1 MCTDWIQNNKHFV
14 LCTKNPK
21 DLPAT
26 GRNSS
31 DSKSPQ
37 TCYRRATIWPPFTLM
52 VVSMKIKNK
61 LVLAFVSVAFIP
73 VSLVAVISV
82 MNARTEAVDQFIDGS
97 TREIRQID
105 GNIRQFFDGTLQ
117 NVDQM
122 ATDSVYTSVNTLKN
136 YQPADAASQPMPA
149 EAQTVIERFA
159 RYGATHPAAAIL
171 SIGLEDGTYAKW
183 PDDPQL
189 AKYDPRTRPWYK
201 AAMASPGKTVR
212 TPAYYYDKDDV
223 ALVGT
228 ARALLENG
236 KAKGVFVVSV
246 SLKNLT
252 ELVKSI
258 KLGESGY
265 VMLVE
270 DGVVLV
276 DPRNAAHNFKP
287 LKDLG
292 AAYAQLAET
301 PQGSTD
307 VVIDGVHYM
316 ANVWTSPGLGW
327 RYIGLIEHREVM
339 AEATRMTYLT
349 ALIVGV
355 LVLIF
360 GLIAAAFSKVIVKP
374 IGQVS
379 TGLQSIAQGEG
390 DLRHELQVQGKD
402 ETAELAGWFNKF
414 LAAIRQL
421 IQHIGAASANLQ
433 NASKVNSE
441 VAHNMNEAA
450 GRQREAVELVST
462 AFNEMVATANE
473 VARSCSGAAE
483 SAENGHR
490 RVAEGKQQIEVTTDN
505 VNRLGRRLTESS
517 QAMVE
522 LEAGSRSINQILGTI
537 RAIAEQTNLLALNA
551 AIEAARAGDQGRG
564 FAVVADEVRALAKRT
579 SDSTGEIEQL
589 LGTLENKTQ
598 EVTQK
603 MGSCLDLSRASVS
616 SIESAR
622 DSFEGIQTSVNE
634 IRDQNLQISAAAEE
648 QHSVAEEINRH
659 IQQIYDEARLV
670 ESLAN
675 SAQDDS
681 GRLSNLSDELNGLVG
696 RFKS

>member
-1 MCTDWIQNNKHFV
+1 
-14 LCTKNPK
+14 
-21 DLPAT
+21 
-26 GRNSS
+26 
-31 DSKSPQ
+31 
-37 TCYRRATIWPPFTLM
+37 
-52 VVSMKIKNK
+52 MKIKNK

-82 MNARTEAVDQFIDGS
+82 MNTRTQAVDQFIDGS

-122 ATDSVYTSVNTLKN
+122 ATDPVYTSVATLKN
-136 YQPADAASQPMPA
+136 YQPADAPSQPMPA
-149 EAQTVIERFA
+149 AAQDVINRFA
-159 RYGATHPAAAIL
+159 RFGATHPAAAIL
-171 SIGLEDGTYAKW
+171 SIGLEDGTYVKW

-228 ARALLENG
+228 ARALLDSAG

-265 VMLVE
+265 VMLIE

-276 DPRNAAHNFKP
+276 DPRDAAHSFKP

-292 AAYAQLAET
+292 AAYAHLAET
-301 PQGSTD
+301 SQGSTE
-307 VVIDGVHYM
+307 VEINGVRYM

-349 ALIVGV
+349 AIIVGV

-360 GLIAAAFSKVIVKP
+360 GVLAAAFSKVIVKP

-379 TGLQSIAQGEG
+379 SGLQSIAEGEG
-390 DLRHELQVQGKD
+390 DLRHALQVQGKD

-421 IQHIGAASANLQ
+421 IQHIGAASTNLH

-473 VARSCSGAAE
+473 VARSCSSAAE

-517 QAMVE
+517 DAMVE
-522 LEAGSRSINQILGTI
+522 LEAGSRSINQIIGTI

-579 SDSTGEIEQL
+579 SDSTGEIEHL

-622 DSFEGIQTSVNE
+622 DSFEGIQLSVNE

>member
-1 MCTDWIQNNKHFV
+1 
-14 LCTKNPK
+14 
-21 DLPAT
+21 
-26 GRNSS
+26 
-31 DSKSPQ
+31 
-37 TCYRRATIWPPFTLM
+37 M

-82 MNARTEAVDQFIDGS
+82 MNTRTQAVDQFIDGS

-122 ATDSVYTSVNTLKN
+122 ATDPVYTSVNTLKN

-149 EAQTVIERFA
+149 EAQTVIDRFA
-159 RYGATHPAAAIL
+159 RFGATHPAAAIL

-228 ARALLENG
+228 ARALLDNG
-236 KAKGVFVVSV
+236 KPKGVFVVSV

-265 VMLVE
+265 VMLIE

-276 DPRNAAHNFKP
+276 DPRDAAHSFKP

-292 AAYAQLAET
+292 APYAHLADT
-301 PQGSTD
+301 PQGPTE
-307 VVIDGVHYM
+307 VVIDGVRYM

-349 ALIVGV
+349 AIIVGV

-390 DLRHELQVQGKD
+390 DLRHELHVQGKD

-589 LGTLENKTQ
+589 LGTLEDKTQ

-622 DSFEGIQTSVNE
+622 DSFEGIQLSVNE

-681 GRLSNLSDELNGLVG
+681 GRLSDLSDELNGLVG

>member
-1 MCTDWIQNNKHFV
+1 
-14 LCTKNPK
+14 
-21 DLPAT
+21 
-26 GRNSS
+26 
-31 DSKSPQ
+31 
-37 TCYRRATIWPPFTLM
+37 
-52 VVSMKIKNK
+52 
-61 LVLAFVSVAFIP
+61 
-73 VSLVAVISV
+73 

-149 EAQTVIERFA
+149 EAQTVVERFA

>member
-1 MCTDWIQNNKHFV
+1 
-14 LCTKNPK
+14 
-21 DLPAT
+21 
-26 GRNSS
+26 
-31 DSKSPQ
+31 
-37 TCYRRATIWPPFTLM
+37 M

-82 MNARTEAVDQFIDGS
+82 MNTRTQAVDQFIDGS

-105 GNIRQFFDGTLQ
+105 GNIRQFFDGTQQ

-122 ATDSVYTSVNTLKN
+122 AMDPVYTSVETLKN

-149 EAQTVIERFA
+149 AAQAVIERFA
-159 RYGATHPAAAIL
+159 RFGATHPAAAIL

-228 ARALLENG
+228 ARALLDSAG

-265 VMLVE
+265 VMLIE

-276 DPRNAAHNFKP
+276 DPRDAAHSFKP

-292 AAYAQLAET
+292 AAYAHLAET
-301 PQGSTD
+301 SQGSTE
-307 VVIDGVHYM
+307 VEINGVRYM

-349 ALIVGV
+349 AVIVGV

-360 GLIAAAFSKVIVKP
+360 GVLAAAFSKVIVKP

-379 TGLQSIAQGEG
+379 SGLQSIAEGEG
-390 DLRHELQVQGKD
+390 DLRHALQVQGKD

-421 IQHIGAASANLQ
+421 IQHIGAASANLH

-473 VARSCSGAAE
+473 VARSCSSAAE

-517 QAMVE
+517 DAMVE
-522 LEAGSRSINQILGTI
+522 LEAGSRSINQIIGTI

-579 SDSTGEIEQL
+579 SDSTGEIEHL

-622 DSFEGIQTSVNE
+622 DSFEGIQLSVNE

>member
-1 MCTDWIQNNKHFV
+1 
-14 LCTKNPK
+14 
-21 DLPAT
+21 
-26 GRNSS
+26 
-31 DSKSPQ
+31 
-37 TCYRRATIWPPFTLM
+37 
-52 VVSMKIKNK
+52 MKIKNK
-61 LVLAFVSVAFIP
+61 LVLAFVLVAFIP
-73 VSLVAVISV
+73 VALVGGISV
-82 MNARTEAVDQFIDGS
+82 LNIRSEAVEQFLDGS

-105 GNIRQFFDGTLQ
+105 GNMRQFFDGTLQ

-122 ATDSVYTSVNTLKN
+122 AKDPVYTSVASLKN
-136 YQPADAASQPMPA
+136 YTAADAASQPMPPA
-149 EAQTVIERFA
+149 AQQVIDAFA
-159 RYGATHPAAAIL
+159 RYGTTHPAAAIL
-171 SIGLEDGTYAKW
+171 SIGLEDGSYAKW

-201 AAMASPGKTVR
+201 AAMASPDKTVR
-212 TPAYYYDKDDV
+212 TAAYYYDKDDV

-228 ARALLENG
+228 ARALLDDSG

-258 KLGESGY
+258 KLGDSGY
-265 VMLVE
+265 VMLIE
-270 DGVVLV
+270 DGTVLV
-276 DPRNAAHNFKP
+276 DPRDATHSFKQ

-292 AAYAQLAET
+292 APYAQLAAT
-301 PQGSTD
+301 AQGSTE
-307 VVIDGVHYM
+307 VVIDGVRYM

-327 RYIGLIEHREVM
+327 RFIGLIEYDEVM
-339 AEATRMTYLT
+339 AAATRMTYVT
-349 ALIVGV
+349 AVIVV
-355 LVLIF
+355 LLALVFALV
-360 GLIAAAFSKVIVKP
+360 AAAFSRVIVKP

-379 TGLQSIAQGEG
+379 LGLQSIAEGEG
-390 DLRHELQVQGKD
+390 DLRRDLQIQGKD

-421 IQHIGAASANLQ
+421 IQRIGAASNNLQ
-433 NASKVNSE
+433 QASKANSTM
-441 VAHNMNEAA
+441 ADDMNEAA

-473 VARSCSGAAE
+473 VARSCSSAADAAE
-483 SAENGHR
+483 QGHR
-490 RVAEGKQQIEVTTDN
+490 RVAEGKQQIEQTTDN
-505 VNRLGRRLTESS
+505 VNRLGRRLSESS

-579 SDSTGEIEQL
+579 ADSTGEIDQL
-589 LGTLENKTQ
+589 LNTLGDKTQ
-598 EVTQK
+598 EVSQK
-603 MGSCLDLSRASVS
+603 MESCLDLSRASVS
-616 SIESAR
+616 SIEHAR
-622 DSFEGIQTSVNE
+622 DSFEGIQLSVNE

-670 ESLAN
+670 EGLAS
-675 SAQDDS
+675 SAQSDS
-681 GRLSNLSDELNGLVG
+681 GRLALLSDELNGLVG

>member
-1 MCTDWIQNNKHFV
+1 MET
-14 LCTKNPK
+14 
-21 DLPAT
+21 
-26 GRNSS
+26 
-31 DSKSPQ
+31 
-37 TCYRRATIWPPFTLM
+37 TIWPPSTLM

-82 MNARTEAVDQFIDGS
+82 MNTRTQAVDQFIDGS

-122 ATDSVYTSVNTLKN
+122 ATDPVYTSVNTLKN

-149 EAQTVIERFA
+149 EAQAVIDRFA
-159 RYGATHPAAAIL
+159 RFGATHPAAAIL

-189 AKYDPRTRPWYK
+189 SKYDPRTRPWYK

-228 ARALLENG
+228 ARALLDNG

-265 VMLVE
+265 VMLIE

-276 DPRNAAHNFKP
+276 DPRDAAHSFKP

-292 AAYAQLAET
+292 AAYAQLANT
-301 PQGSTD
+301 PQGSTE
-307 VVIDGVHYM
+307 VVIDGVRYM
-316 ANVWTSPGLGW
+316 ANVWTSPSLGW
-327 RYIGLIEHREVM
+327 RYIGLIEQREVM

-349 ALIVGV
+349 AIIVGV

-379 TGLQSIAQGEG
+379 TGLQSIAEGEG

-622 DSFEGIQTSVNE
+622 DSFEGIQLSVNE

-681 GRLSNLSDELNGLVG
+681 GRLSDLSDELNGLVG

>member
-1 MCTDWIQNNKHFV
+1 V
-14 LCTKNPK
+14 
-21 DLPAT
+21 
-26 GRNSS
+26 
-31 DSKSPQ
+31 
-37 TCYRRATIWPPFTLM
+37 LM

-82 MNARTEAVDQFIDGS
+82 MNTRTQAVDQFIDGS

-122 ATDSVYTSVNTLKN
+122 ATDPVYTSVNTLKN

-149 EAQTVIERFA
+149 AAQEVIDRFA
-159 RYGATHPAAAIL
+159 RFGATHPAAAIL
-171 SIGLEDGTYAKW
+171 SIGLEDGTYVKW

-228 ARALLENG
+228 ARALLDNAG

-265 VMLVE
+265 VMLIE

-276 DPRNAAHNFKP
+276 DPRDAAHSFKP
-287 LKDLG
+287 LKELG
-292 AAYAQLAET
+292 AAYAHLAET
-301 PQGSTD
+301 PQGSTE
-307 VVIDGVHYM
+307 VEINGVRYM

-349 ALIVGV
+349 AVIVGV

-360 GLIAAAFSKVIVKP
+360 GVLAAAFSKVIVKP

-379 TGLQSIAQGEG
+379 TGLQSIAEGEG
-390 DLRHELQVQGKD
+390 DLRHELHVQGKD

-421 IQHIGAASANLQ
+421 IQHIGAASANLH

-473 VARSCSGAAE
+473 VARSCSSAAE

-517 QAMVE
+517 DAMVE
-522 LEAGSRSINQILGTI
+522 LEAGSRSINQIIGTI

-579 SDSTGEIEQL
+579 SDSTGEIENL

-622 DSFEGIQTSVNE
+622 DSFEGIQLSVNE

>member
-1 MCTDWIQNNKHFV
+1 
-14 LCTKNPK
+14 
-21 DLPAT
+21 
-26 GRNSS
+26 
-31 DSKSPQ
+31 
-37 TCYRRATIWPPFTLM
+37 
-52 VVSMKIKNK
+52 MKIKNK

-82 MNARTEAVDQFIDGS
+82 MNTRTQAVDQFIDGS

-105 GNIRQFFDGTLQ
+105 GNIRQFFDGTQQ

-122 ATDSVYTSVNTLKN
+122 AMDPVYTSVETLKN

-149 EAQTVIERFA
+149 AAQAVIERFA
-159 RYGATHPAAAIL
+159 RFGATHPAAAIL

-228 ARALLENG
+228 ARALLDNAG

-265 VMLVE
+265 VMLIE

-276 DPRNAAHNFKP
+276 DPRDAAHSFKP

-292 AAYAQLAET
+292 AAYAHLAET
-301 PQGSTD
+301 SQGSTE
-307 VVIDGVHYM
+307 VEINGVRYM

-349 ALIVGV
+349 AVIVGV

-360 GLIAAAFSKVIVKP
+360 GVLAAAFSKVIVKP

-379 TGLQSIAQGEG
+379 TGLQSIAEGEG

-421 IQHIGAASANLQ
+421 IQHIGAASANLH

-473 VARSCSGAAE
+473 VARSCSSAAE

-517 QAMVE
+517 DAMVE
-522 LEAGSRSINQILGTI
+522 LEAGSRSINQIIGTI

-579 SDSTGEIEQL
+579 SDSTGEIEHL

-622 DSFEGIQTSVNE
+622 DSFEGIQLSVNE

>member
-1 MCTDWIQNNKHFV
+1 
-14 LCTKNPK
+14 
-21 DLPAT
+21 
-26 GRNSS
+26 
-31 DSKSPQ
+31 
-37 TCYRRATIWPPFTLM
+37 M

-82 MNARTEAVDQFIDGS
+82 MNTRTQAVDQFIDGS

-122 ATDSVYTSVNTLKN
+122 ATDPVYTSINTLKN

-149 EAQTVIERFA
+149 EAQAVIERFA
-159 RYGATHPAAAIL
+159 RFGATHPTAAIL

-265 VMLVE
+265 VMLIE

-276 DPRNAAHNFKP
+276 DPRDAAHGFKP

-292 AAYAQLAET
+292 APYAHLADT
-301 PQGSTD
+301 PQGSTE
-307 VVIDGVHYM
+307 VVIDGVRYM

-327 RYIGLIEHREVM
+327 RYIGLIEQREVM

-349 ALIVGV
+349 AIIVGV

-360 GLIAAAFSKVIVKP
+360 GLIAAAFSNVIVKP

-379 TGLQSIAQGEG
+379 TGLQSIAEGEG

-421 IQHIGAASANLQ
+421 IQHIGAASANLH

-517 QAMVE
+517 EAMAE
-522 LEAGSRSINQILGTI
+522 LEAGSRSINQIIGTI

-589 LGTLENKTQ
+589 LGTLGSKTE

-603 MGSCLDLSRASVS
+603 MGSCLDLSRASVA

-670 ESLAN
+670 ESLAH

-681 GRLSNLSDELNGLVG
+681 GRLSDLSDELNGLVG

>member
-1 MCTDWIQNNKHFV
+1 
-14 LCTKNPK
+14 
-21 DLPAT
+21 
-26 GRNSS
+26 
-31 DSKSPQ
+31 
-37 TCYRRATIWPPFTLM
+37 M

-82 MNARTEAVDQFIDGS
+82 MNTRTQAVDQFIDGS

-122 ATDSVYTSVNTLKN
+122 ATDPVYTSVNTLKN

-149 EAQTVIERFA
+149 EAQAVIDRFA
-159 RYGATHPAAAIL
+159 RFGATHPAAAIL

-252 ELVKSI
+252 ELLKSI

-265 VMLVE
+265 VMLIE

-292 AAYAQLAET
+292 TAYAQLADT
-301 PQGSTD
+301 AQGSTE
-307 VVIDGVHYM
+307 VVIDGVRYM
-316 ANVWTSPGLGW
+316 ANVWTSPGLGL

-349 ALIVGV
+349 AIIVAV

-473 VARSCSGAAE
+473 VARSCSGAAQ

-603 MGSCLDLSRASVS
+603 MGSCLDLSKASVS

>member
-1 MCTDWIQNNKHFV
+1 
-14 LCTKNPK
+14 
-21 DLPAT
+21 
-26 GRNSS
+26 
-31 DSKSPQ
+31 
-37 TCYRRATIWPPFTLM
+37 
-52 VVSMKIKNK
+52 
-61 LVLAFVSVAFIP
+61 
-73 VSLVAVISV
+73 

>member
-1 MCTDWIQNNKHFV
+1 
-14 LCTKNPK
+14 
-21 DLPAT
+21 
-26 GRNSS
+26 
-31 DSKSPQ
+31 
-37 TCYRRATIWPPFTLM
+37 
-52 VVSMKIKNK
+52 MKIKNK
-61 LVLAFVSVAFIP
+61 LVLAFVLVAFIP

-82 MNARTEAVDQFIDGS
+82 LNTRSEAVSQFMDGS

-105 GNIRQFFDGTLQ
+105 GNIRQFFDGTQQ

-122 ATDSVYTSVNTLKN
+122 ATDPFYTSVASLKH
-136 YQPADAASQPMPA
+136 YEAADAASQPLPA
-149 EAQTVIERFA
+149 AARQVIDAFA

-171 SIGLEDGTYAKW
+171 SIGLEDGSYAKW

-189 AKYDPRTRPWYK
+189 SKYDPRTRPWYK
-201 AAMASPGKTVR
+201 AAMASPGKAVR
-212 TPAYYYDKDDV
+212 TAAYYYEKDAV
-223 ALVGT
+223 ALVGS
-228 ARALLENG
+228 ARAMLDEAG

-246 SLKNLT
+246 SLTNLT

-265 VMLVE
+265 VMLIE
-270 DGVVLV
+270 DGTVLV
-276 DPRNAAHNFKP
+276 DPRDAAHSFKQ

-292 AAYAQLAET
+292 EPYAKLAATA
-301 PQGSTD
+301 QGSTE
-307 VVIDGVHYM
+307 VEINGVRYM

-327 RYIGLIEHREVM
+327 RYVGLIEYSEVM
-339 AEATRMTYLT
+339 AEATRMTYVT
-349 ALIVGV
+349 VAIVVV
-355 LVLIF
+355 LVLLF
-360 GLIAAAFSKVIVKP
+360 ALLAAAFAKVIVKP

-379 TGLQSIAQGEG
+379 TGLQSIAEGEG
-390 DLRHELQVQGKD
+390 DLRRDLDVQGKD

-421 IQHIGAASANLQ
+421 IQSIGAASTNLQ
-433 NASKVNSE
+433 DASRVNSE
-441 VAHNMNEAA
+441 VATNMNQAA

-473 VARSCSGAAE
+473 VARSCSAAANSAE
-483 SAENGHR
+483 SGHH
-490 RVAEGKQQIEVTTDN
+490 RVAEGKEQIELTTDN

-522 LEAGSRSINQILGTI
+522 LEEGSRSINQILGTI

-579 SDSTGEIEQL
+579 SDSTGEIDQL
-589 LGTLENKTQ
+589 LSALGSKTQ
-598 EVTQK
+598 EVSQK
-603 MGSCLDLSRASVS
+603 MESCLELSRASVS
-616 SIESAR
+616 SIGNAR
-622 DSFEGIQTSVNE
+622 ESFEGIQLSVNE

-648 QHSVAEEINRH
+648 QHSVAEDINKH
-659 IQQIYDEARLV
+659 IQQIYDEAQLV
-670 ESLAN
+670 ESLAS
-675 SAQDDS
+675 SAQEDS
-681 GRLSNLSDELNGLVG
+681 GRLSHLSNELNGLVG

>member
-1 MCTDWIQNNKHFV
+1 
-14 LCTKNPK
+14 
-21 DLPAT
+21 
-26 GRNSS
+26 
-31 DSKSPQ
+31 
-37 TCYRRATIWPPFTLM
+37 
-52 VVSMKIKNK
+52 MKIKNK
-61 LVLAFVSVAFIP
+61 LILAFVLVAFIP
-73 VSLVAVISV
+73 VSLVGVISV
-82 MNARTEAVDQFIDGS
+82 LNTRADAVDQFVDGS

-105 GNIRQFFDGTLQ
+105 GNMRQFFDGTSQ

-122 ATDSVYTSVNTLKN
+122 SADPVYNSVKTLKH
-136 YQPADAASQPMPA
+136 YLSTDAASQPMPA
-149 EAQTVIERFA
+149 AAQQVIDAFA

-171 SIGLEDGTYAKW
+171 SIGLEDGSYAKW

-189 AKYDPRTRPWYK
+189 ANYDPRSRPWYK
-201 AAMASPGKTVR
+201 AAMASPEKTVR
-212 TPAYYYDKDDV
+212 TAAYYYDKDDV

-228 ARALLENG
+228 ARALLDETG

-252 ELVKSI
+252 ELIKSI

-270 DGVVLV
+270 DGTVLV
-276 DPRNAAHNFKP
+276 DPRDASHSFKQ

-292 AAYAQLAET
+292 APYAQLAAT
-301 PQGSTD
+301 AQGSTE
-307 VVIDGVHYM
+307 VEIDGVSYM

-327 RYIGLIEHREVM
+327 RFIGLIEQKEVM
-339 AEATRMTYLT
+339 GAATRMTYLT
-349 ALIVGV
+349 AIIVTLLAIV
-355 LVLIF
+355 F
-360 GLIAAAFSKVIVKP
+360 GLVAAAFSKVIVKP

-379 TGLQSIAQGEG
+379 TGLQSIAEGEG
-390 DLRHELQVQGKD
+390 DLRRDLDVQGKD

-421 IQHIGAASANLQ
+421 IQRIGAASSNLQ
-433 NASKVNSE
+433 DASRVNSE
-441 VAHNMNEAA
+441 VASNMNEAA

-473 VARSCSGAAE
+473 VARSCSSAADA
-483 SAENGHR
+483 AENGHR

-505 VNRLGRRLTESS
+505 VNRLGSRLTESS

-522 LEAGSRSINQILGTI
+522 LEQGSRSINQILGTI

-579 SDSTGEIEQL
+579 ADSTGEIDQL
-589 LGTLENKTQ
+589 LNTLGSKTQ
-598 EVTQK
+598 EVSQK
-603 MGSCLDLSRASVS
+603 MESCLDLSRASVS
-616 SIESAR
+616 SIENAR
-622 DSFEGIQTSVNE
+622 DSFEGIQLSVNE

-670 ESLAN
+670 EGLAN
-675 SAQDDS
+675 SAQEDS
-681 GRLSNLSDELNGLVG
+681 GRLAQLSQELNGLVG

>member
-1 MCTDWIQNNKHFV
+1 
-14 LCTKNPK
+14 
-21 DLPAT
+21 
-26 GRNSS
+26 
-31 DSKSPQ
+31 
-37 TCYRRATIWPPFTLM
+37 
-52 VVSMKIKNK
+52 MKIKNK
-61 LVLAFVSVAFIP
+61 LVLAFVLVAFIP

-82 MNARTEAVDQFIDGS
+82 LNIRAQAVDQFIDGS

-105 GNIRQFFDGTLQ
+105 GNIRQFFDGTQQ

-122 ATDSVYTSVNTLKN
+122 ATDSVYTSVSSLKH
-136 YQPADAASQPMPA
+136 YEAADAASKPLPT
-149 EAQTVIERFA
+149 EARQVIDRFA

-171 SIGLEDGTYAKW
+171 SIGLEDGSYAKW

-189 AKYDPRTRPWYK
+189 SSYDPRTRPWYK
-201 AAMASPGKTVR
+201 AAMASPGKAVR
-212 TPAYYYDKDDV
+212 TPAYYYDKDAV
-223 ALVGT
+223 ALVGS
-228 ARALLENG
+228 ARAMLDDAG

-265 VMLVE
+265 VMLIE
-270 DGVVLV
+270 DGTVLV
-276 DPRNAAHNFKP
+276 DPRDVGHSFKP

-292 AAYAQLAET
+292 EPYAKLAAT
-301 PQGSTD
+301 PQGSTE
-307 VVIDGVHYM
+307 VQIDGVRYM
-316 ANVWTSPGLGW
+316 ANIWTSPGLGW
-327 RYIGLIEHREVM
+327 RYVGLIRYDEVM
-339 AEATRMTYLT
+339 GTATHMTYVT
-349 ALIVGV
+349 GGIVVV
-355 LVLIF
+355 LVLLF
-360 GLIAAAFSKVIVKP
+360 ALLAAAFARVIVKP

-379 TGLQSIAQGEG
+379 TGLQSIAEGEG
-390 DLRHELQVQGKD
+390 DLRRDLEVQGRD

-421 IQHIGAASANLQ
+421 IQRIGAASTNLQ
-433 NASKVNSE
+433 DASRVNSE
-441 VAHNMNEAA
+441 VASNMNQAA

-473 VARSCSGAAE
+473 VARSCSAAADSAE
-483 SAENGHR
+483 SGHH
-490 RVAEGKQQIEVTTDN
+490 RVAEGKQQIELTTQN
-505 VNRLGRRLTESS
+505 VGRLGRRLTESS

-522 LEAGSRSINQILGTI
+522 LEEGSRNINQILGTI

-579 SDSTGEIEQL
+579 SDSTGEIDQL
-589 LGTLENKTQ
+589 LNALGSKTQ
-598 EVTQK
+598 EVSQK
-603 MGSCLDLSRASVS
+603 MESCLDLSRASVS

-622 DSFEGIQTSVNE
+622 DSFEGIQLSVNE

-659 IQQIYDEARLV
+659 IRQIYDEAQLV

-675 SAQDDS
+675 SAQEDS
-681 GRLSNLSDELNGLVG
+681 GRLSHLSDELSGLVG
-696 RFKS
+696 RFRS

>member
-1 MCTDWIQNNKHFV
+1 
-14 LCTKNPK
+14 
-21 DLPAT
+21 
-26 GRNSS
+26 
-31 DSKSPQ
+31 
-37 TCYRRATIWPPFTLM
+37 M

-82 MNARTEAVDQFIDGS
+82 MNTRTQAVDQFIDGS

-122 ATDSVYTSVNTLKN
+122 ATDPVYTSVNTLKN
-136 YQPADAASQPMPA
+136 YQPTDAASQPMPA
-149 EAQTVIERFA
+149 EAQAVIDRFA
-159 RYGATHPAAAIL
+159 RFGATHPAAAIL

-228 ARALLENG
+228 ARALLDNG
-236 KAKGVFVVSV
+236 KPKGVFVVSV

-265 VMLVE
+265 VMLIE

-276 DPRNAAHNFKP
+276 DPRDAAHSFKP

-292 AAYAQLAET
+292 APYAHLADT
-301 PQGSTD
+301 PQGSTE
-307 VVIDGVHYM
+307 VVIDGVRYM

-349 ALIVGV
+349 ATIVGV

-490 RVAEGKQQIEVTTDN
+490 RVAEGKQQIEATTDN

-681 GRLSNLSDELNGLVG
+681 GRLSDLSDELNGLVG

>member
-1 MCTDWIQNNKHFV
+1 
-14 LCTKNPK
+14 
-21 DLPAT
+21 
-26 GRNSS
+26 
-31 DSKSPQ
+31 
-37 TCYRRATIWPPFTLM
+37 
-52 VVSMKIKNK
+52 MKIKNK
-61 LVLAFVSVAFIP
+61 LVLAFVLVAFIP
-73 VSLVAVISV
+73 VALVGGISV
-82 MNARTEAVDQFIDGS
+82 LNIRSEAVEQFLDGS

-105 GNIRQFFDGTLQ
+105 GNMRQFFDGTLQ

-122 ATDSVYTSVNTLKN
+122 AKDPVYTSAPSLKN
-136 YQPADAASQPMPA
+136 YTAADAASQPLPPA
-149 EAQTVIERFA
+149 AQQVIDAFA
-159 RYGATHPAAAIL
+159 RYGTTHPAAAIL
-171 SIGLEDGTYAKW
+171 SIGLEDGSYAKW

-201 AAMASPGKTVR
+201 AAMASPDKTVR
-212 TPAYYYDKDDV
+212 TAAYYYDKDDV

-228 ARALLENG
+228 ARALLDDSG

-258 KLGESGY
+258 KLGDSGY
-265 VMLVE
+265 VMLIE
-270 DGVVLV
+270 DGTVLV
-276 DPRNAAHNFKP
+276 DPRDASHSFKQ

-292 AAYAQLAET
+292 APYAQLAAT
-301 PQGSTD
+301 AQGSTE
-307 VVIDGVHYM
+307 VVIDGVRYM

-327 RYIGLIEHREVM
+327 RFIGLIEYDEVM
-339 AEATRMTYLT
+339 AAATRMTYVT
-349 ALIVGV
+349 AVIVV
-355 LVLIF
+355 LLALVFALV
-360 GLIAAAFSKVIVKP
+360 AAAFSRVIVKP

-379 TGLQSIAQGEG
+379 LGLQSIAEGEG
-390 DLRHELQVQGKD
+390 DLRRDLQIQGKD

-421 IQHIGAASANLQ
+421 IQRIGAASNNLQ
-433 NASKVNSE
+433 QASKANSTM
-441 VAHNMNEAA
+441 ADDMNEAA

-473 VARSCSGAAE
+473 VARSCSSAADAAE
-483 SAENGHR
+483 QGHR
-490 RVAEGKQQIEVTTDN
+490 RVAEGKQQIEQTTDN
-505 VNRLGRRLTESS
+505 VNRLGRRLSESS

-579 SDSTGEIEQL
+579 ADSTGEIDQL
-589 LGTLENKTQ
+589 LNTLGDKTQ
-598 EVTQK
+598 EVSQK
-603 MGSCLDLSRASVS
+603 MESCLDLSRASVS
-616 SIESAR
+616 SIEHAR
-622 DSFEGIQTSVNE
+622 DSFEGIQLSVNE

-670 ESLAN
+670 EGLAS
-675 SAQDDS
+675 SAQSDS
-681 GRLSNLSDELNGLVG
+681 GRLAQLSDELNGLVG

>member
-1 MCTDWIQNNKHFV
+1 
-14 LCTKNPK
+14 
-21 DLPAT
+21 
-26 GRNSS
+26 
-31 DSKSPQ
+31 
-37 TCYRRATIWPPFTLM
+37 
-52 VVSMKIKNK
+52 MKIKNK

-82 MNARTEAVDQFIDGS
+82 MNTRTQAVDQFIDGS

-122 ATDSVYTSVNTLKN
+122 ATDPVYTSVNTLKN

-149 EAQTVIERFA
+149 AAQEVIDRFA
-159 RYGATHPAAAIL
+159 RFGATHPAAAIL
-171 SIGLEDGTYAKW
+171 SIGLEDGTYVKW

-228 ARALLENG
+228 ARALLDNAG

-265 VMLVE
+265 VMLIE

-276 DPRNAAHNFKP
+276 DPRDAAHSFKP
-287 LKDLG
+287 LKELG
-292 AAYAQLAET
+292 AAYAHLAET
-301 PQGSTD
+301 PQGSTE
-307 VVIDGVHYM
+307 VEINGVRYM

-349 ALIVGV
+349 AVIVGV

-360 GLIAAAFSKVIVKP
+360 GVLAAAFSKVIVKP

-379 TGLQSIAQGEG
+379 TGLQSIAEGEG
-390 DLRHELQVQGKD
+390 DLRHELHVQGKD

-421 IQHIGAASANLQ
+421 IQHIGAASANLH

-473 VARSCSGAAE
+473 VARSCSSAAE

-517 QAMVE
+517 DAMVE
-522 LEAGSRSINQILGTI
+522 LEAGSRSINQIIGTI

-579 SDSTGEIEQL
+579 SDSTGEIENL

-622 DSFEGIQTSVNE
+622 DSFEGIKLSVNE

>member
-1 MCTDWIQNNKHFV
+1 
-14 LCTKNPK
+14 
-21 DLPAT
+21 
-26 GRNSS
+26 
-31 DSKSPQ
+31 
-37 TCYRRATIWPPFTLM
+37 
-52 VVSMKIKNK
+52 MKIKNK

-589 LGTLENKTQ
+589 LGALENKTQ

>member
-1 MCTDWIQNNKHFV
+1 
-14 LCTKNPK
+14 
-21 DLPAT
+21 
-26 GRNSS
+26 
-31 DSKSPQ
+31 
-37 TCYRRATIWPPFTLM
+37 M

-82 MNARTEAVDQFIDGS
+82 MNTRTQAVDQFIDGS

-122 ATDSVYTSVNTLKN
+122 ATDPVYTSVNTLKN

-149 EAQTVIERFA
+149 EAQTVIDRFA
-159 RYGATHPAAAIL
+159 RFGATHPAAAIL

-228 ARALLENG
+228 ARALLDNG
-236 KAKGVFVVSV
+236 KPKGVFVVSV

-265 VMLVE
+265 VMLIE

-276 DPRNAAHNFKP
+276 DPRDAAHSFKP

-292 AAYAQLAET
+292 APYAQLADT
-301 PQGSTD
+301 PQGPTE
-307 VVIDGVHYM
+307 VVIDGVRYM

-349 ALIVGV
+349 AIIVGV

-390 DLRHELQVQGKD
+390 DLRHELHVQGKD

-421 IQHIGAASANLQ
+421 IQYIGAASANLQ

-622 DSFEGIQTSVNE
+622 DSFEGIQLSVNE

-681 GRLSNLSDELNGLVG
+681 GRLSDLSDELNGLVG

>member
-1 MCTDWIQNNKHFV
+1 
-14 LCTKNPK
+14 
-21 DLPAT
+21 
-26 GRNSS
+26 
-31 DSKSPQ
+31 
-37 TCYRRATIWPPFTLM
+37 M

-287 LKDLG
+287 LKGLG

-379 TGLQSIAQGEG
+379 TGLQSIAQDEG

>member
-1 MCTDWIQNNKHFV
+1 
-14 LCTKNPK
+14 
-21 DLPAT
+21 
-26 GRNSS
+26 
-31 DSKSPQ
+31 
-37 TCYRRATIWPPFTLM
+37 
-52 VVSMKIKNK
+52 MKIKNK

-82 MNARTEAVDQFIDGS
+82 MNTRTQAVDQFIDGS

-122 ATDSVYTSVNTLKN
+122 ATDPVYTSVNTLKN

-149 EAQTVIERFA
+149 EAQAVIDRFA
-159 RYGATHPAAAIL
+159 RFGATHPAAAIL

-252 ELVKSI
+252 ELLKSI

-265 VMLVE
+265 VMLIE

-292 AAYAQLAET
+292 TAYAQLADT
-301 PQGSTD
+301 AQGSTE
-307 VVIDGVHYM
+307 VVIDGVRYM

-349 ALIVGV
+349 AIIVAV

-603 MGSCLDLSRASVS
+603 MCSCLDLSRASVS
-616 SIESAR
+616 SIENAR

>member
-1 MCTDWIQNNKHFV
+1 
-14 LCTKNPK
+14 
-21 DLPAT
+21 
-26 GRNSS
+26 
-31 DSKSPQ
+31 
-37 TCYRRATIWPPFTLM
+37 M

-82 MNARTEAVDQFIDGS
+82 MNTRTQAVDQFIDGS

-122 ATDSVYTSVNTLKN
+122 ATDPVYTSVDTLKN
-136 YQPADAASQPMPA
+136 YQPADAPSQPMPA
-149 EAQTVIERFA
+149 AAQDVINRFA
-159 RYGATHPAAAIL
+159 RFGATHPAAAIL
-171 SIGLEDGTYAKW
+171 SIGLEDGTYVKW

-228 ARALLENG
+228 ARALLDSAG

-265 VMLVE
+265 VMLIE

-276 DPRNAAHNFKP
+276 DPRDAAHSFKP

-292 AAYAQLAET
+292 AAYAHLAET
-301 PQGSTD
+301 SQGSTE
-307 VVIDGVHYM
+307 VEINGVRYM

-349 ALIVGV
+349 AVIVGV

-360 GLIAAAFSKVIVKP
+360 GVLAAAFSKVIVKP

-379 TGLQSIAQGEG
+379 SGLQSIAEGEG
-390 DLRHELQVQGKD
+390 DLRHALQVQGKD

-421 IQHIGAASANLQ
+421 IQHIGAASANLH

-473 VARSCSGAAE
+473 VARSCSSAAE

-517 QAMVE
+517 DAMVE
-522 LEAGSRSINQILGTI
+522 LEAGSRSINQIIGTI

-579 SDSTGEIEQL
+579 SDSTGEIEHL

-622 DSFEGIQTSVNE
+622 DSFEGIQLSVNE

>member
-1 MCTDWIQNNKHFV
+1 
-14 LCTKNPK
+14 
-21 DLPAT
+21 
-26 GRNSS
+26 
-31 DSKSPQ
+31 
-37 TCYRRATIWPPFTLM
+37 
-52 VVSMKIKNK
+52 MKIKNK

-82 MNARTEAVDQFIDGS
+82 MNTRTQAVDQFIDGS

-122 ATDSVYTSVNTLKN
+122 ATDPVYTSVNTLKN
-136 YQPADAASQPMPA
+136 YQPTDAASQPMPA
-149 EAQTVIERFA
+149 EAQAVIDRFA
-159 RYGATHPAAAIL
+159 RFGATHPAAAIL

-228 ARALLENG
+228 ARALLDNG
-236 KAKGVFVVSV
+236 KPKGVFVVSV

-265 VMLVE
+265 VMLIE

-276 DPRNAAHNFKP
+276 DPRDAAHSFKP

-292 AAYAQLAET
+292 APYAHLADT
-301 PQGSTD
+301 PQGSTE
-307 VVIDGVHYM
+307 VVIDGMRYM

-349 ALIVGV
+349 ATIVGV

-490 RVAEGKQQIEVTTDN
+490 RVAEGKQQIEATTDN

-517 QAMVE
+517 QA
-522 LEAGSRSINQILGTI
+522 
-537 RAIAEQTNLLALNA
+537 
-551 AIEAARAGDQGRG
+551 
-564 FAVVADEVRALAKRT
+564 
-579 SDSTGEIEQL
+579 
-589 LGTLENKTQ
+589 
-598 EVTQK
+598 
-603 MGSCLDLSRASVS
+603 
-616 SIESAR
+616 
-622 DSFEGIQTSVNE
+622 
-634 IRDQNLQISAAAEE
+634 
-648 QHSVAEEINRH
+648 
-659 IQQIYDEARLV
+659 
-670 ESLAN
+670 
-675 SAQDDS
+675 
-681 GRLSNLSDELNGLVG
+681 
-696 RFKS
+696 